1 METKMK
7 ELTEKQSNVLDF
19 IKKFTAT
26 HGYPP
31 SIREIGKGL
40 NLSSP
45 ATVHTHVKNLCKA
58 GYLKVYIY
66 KILVRI
72 TILHHTYL

>member
-1 METKMK
+1 MLLEVNKKMEK
-7 ELTEKQSNVLDF
+7 EFKDLTEKQSNVLDF

-45 ATVHTHVKNLCKA
+45 ATVHTQCKK
-58 GYLKVYIY
+58 LM
-66 KILVRI
+66 
-72 TILHHTYL
+72 